1 MIRRALVPL
10 TAAAIAVALSGCAS
24 TKMASARPDLD
35 GACVLVM
42 GDDGKPRRATEEE
55 MAEFAGTIRLDARD
69 IDMVRVTGSR
79 IVMRDHVAR
88 EPACN
93 ASAGNNLG

>member
-1 MIRRALVPL
+1 
-10 TAAAIAVALSGCAS
+10 
-24 TKMASARPDLD
+24 
-35 GACVLVM
+35 
-42 GDDGKPRRATEEE
+42 